1 MQYQCNLNGQ
11 ELIDLAI
18 NQYFG
23 NVDKKDLEAVLDC
36 FHDNAML
43 NVQTVF
49 TIHEGKQNIG
59 RMFKDFFDNYD
70 VIVHRDFN
78 YAVDEMNGRIV
89 ASFIA
94 ELKDSEDNTTYLHNT
109 NFWRIRDNKFQEVYV
124 YMSGENP
131 LVYMQMNSNVRCRMP
146 RLENQREN
154 DKKSHCK
161 KSY

>member
-1 MQYQCNLNGQ
+1 MQYQSNLNEQ
-11 ELIDLAI
+11 QLIDLAI

-43 NVQTVF
+43 TVQTVF

-59 RMFKDFFDNYD
+59 RMFKDFFDSYD
-70 VIVHRDFN
+70 VIIHRDFT
-78 YAVDEMNGRIV
+78 YTVDEVNGRIV
-89 ASFIA
+89 ASFVA
-94 ELKDSEDNTTYLHNT
+94 ELIDNDGNTTYLHNT

-131 LVYMQMNSNVRCRMP
+131 LV
-146 RLENQREN
+146 
-154 DKKSHCK
+154 
-161 KSY
+161 

>member
-1 MQYQCNLNGQ
+1 MQYQSSLNEQ
-11 ELIDLAI
+11 QLIDLAI

-43 NVQTVF
+43 TVQTVF

-59 RMFKDFFDNYD
+59 RMFKDFFDSYD
-70 VIVHRDFN
+70 VIIHRDFT
-78 YAVDEMNGRIV
+78 YTVDEVNGRIV
-89 ASFIA
+89 ASFVA

-131 LVYMQMNSNVRCRMP
+131 LV
-146 RLENQREN
+146 
-154 DKKSHCK
+154 
-161 KSY
+161 

>member
-23 NVDKKDLEAVLDC
+23 NVDKKDLEAVLNC

-43 NVQTVF
+43 TVQTVF
-49 TIHEGKQNIG
+49 TLHEGKQNIG

-70 VIVHRDFN
+70 VILHRDFT
-78 YAVDEMNGRIV
+78 YTVDEMNGRIV

-131 LVYMQMNSNVRCRMP
+131 LV
-146 RLENQREN
+146 
-154 DKKSHCK
+154 
-161 KSY
+161 

>member
-43 NVQTVF
+43 TVQTVF

-70 VIVHRDFN
+70 LIIHRDFT
-78 YAVDEMNGRIV
+78 YTVDEMNGRIV

-131 LVYMQMNSNVRCRMP
+131 LV
-146 RLENQREN
+146 
-154 DKKSHCK
+154 
-161 KSY
+161 

>member
-23 NVDKKDLEAVLDC
+23 NVDKKDLQAVLNC

-43 NVQTVF
+43 TVQTIF
-49 TIHEGKQNIG
+49 TLHEGKQNIG

-70 VIVHRDFN
+70 VIIHRDFT
-78 YAVDEMNGRIV
+78 YTVDEMNGRIV

-131 LVYMQMNSNVRCRMP
+131 LV
-146 RLENQREN
+146 
-154 DKKSHCK
+154 
-161 KSY
+161 

>member
-1 MQYQCNLNGQ
+1 MQYQSNLNEQ
-11 ELIDLAI
+11 QLIDLAI

-43 NVQTVF
+43 TVQTVF

-59 RMFKDFFDNYD
+59 RMFKDFFDSYD
-70 VIVHRDFN
+70 VIIHRDFT
-78 YAVDEMNGRIV
+78 YTVDEVNGRIV
-89 ASFIA
+89 ASFVA
-94 ELKDSEDNTTYLHNT
+94 ELKDNEDNTTYLHNT

-131 LVYMQMNSNVRCRMP
+131 LV
-146 RLENQREN
+146 
-154 DKKSHCK
+154 
-161 KSY
+161 

>member
-1 MQYQCNLNGQ
+1 MQYQSSLNEQ
-11 ELIDLAI
+11 QLIDLAI

-43 NVQTVF
+43 TVQTVF

-59 RMFKDFFDNYD
+59 RMFKDFFDSYD
-70 VIVHRDFN
+70 VIIHRDFT
-78 YAVDEMNGRIV
+78 YTVDEVNGRIV
-89 ASFIA
+89 ASFVA
-94 ELKDSEDNTTYLHNT
+94 ELKDNEDNTTYLHNT

-131 LVYMQMNSNVRCRMP
+131 LV
-146 RLENQREN
+146 
-154 DKKSHCK
+154 
-161 KSY
+161 

>member
-23 NVDKKDLEAVLDC
+23 NVDKKDLERVLNC

-43 NVQTVF
+43 TVQTVF
-49 TIHEGKQNIG
+49 TLHEGKQNIG

-70 VIVHRDFN
+70 VIIHRDFT
-78 YAVDEMNGRIV
+78 YTVDEMNGRIV
-89 ASFIA
+89 ASFVA

-109 NFWRIRDNKFQEVYV
+109 NIWRIRGNKFQEVYV
-124 YMSGENP
+124 YMSGENL
-131 LVYMQMNSNVRCRMP
+131 LV
-146 RLENQREN
+146 
-154 DKKSHCK
+154 
-161 KSY
+161 

>member
-23 NVDKKDLEAVLDC
+23 SVDKKDLEAVLNC

-43 NVQTVF
+43 TVQTVF
-49 TIHEGKQNIG
+49 TLHEGKQNIG

-70 VIVHRDFN
+70 VILHRDFT
-78 YAVDEMNGRIV
+78 YTVDEMNGRIV

-109 NFWRIRDNKFQEVYV
+109 NFWRIRGNKFQEVYV

-131 LVYMQMNSNVRCRMP
+131 LV
-146 RLENQREN
+146 
-154 DKKSHCK
+154 
-161 KSY
+161 

>member
-23 NVDKKDLEAVLDC
+23 NVDKKDLEAVLNC

-43 NVQTVF
+43 TVQTVF
-49 TIHEGKQNIG
+49 TLHEGKQNIG

-70 VIVHRDFN
+70 IILHRDFT
-78 YAVDEMNGRIV
+78 YTVDEMNGRIV

-94 ELKDSEDNTTYLHNT
+94 ELKDSGGNTTYLHNT
-109 NFWRIRDNKFQEVYV
+109 NFWRIRGNKFQEVYV

-131 LVYMQMNSNVRCRMP
+131 LV
-146 RLENQREN
+146 
-154 DKKSHCK
+154 
-161 KSY
+161 

>member
-23 NVDKKDLEAVLDC
+23 NVDKKDLEAVLNC

-43 NVQTVF
+43 TVQTVF
-49 TIHEGKQNIG
+49 TLHEGKQNIG

-70 VIVHRDFN
+70 VILHRDFT
-78 YAVDEMNGRIV
+78 YTVDEMNGRIV

-109 NFWRIRDNKFQEVYV
+109 NCWRIRDNKFQEVYV
-124 YMSGENP
+124 YMSGENQ
-131 LVYMQMNSNVRCRMP
+131 LV
-146 RLENQREN
+146 
-154 DKKSHCK
+154 
-161 KSY
+161 

>member
-23 NVDKKDLEAVLDC
+23 NVDKKDLEAVINC
-36 FHDNAML
+36 FHDNAIL
-43 NVQTVF
+43 TVQTVF
-49 TIHEGKQNIG
+49 TLHEGKQNIG

-70 VIVHRDFN
+70 VIIHRDFI
-78 YAVDEMNGRIV
+78 YTVDEMNGRIV

-131 LVYMQMNSNVRCRMP
+131 LV
-146 RLENQREN
+146 
-154 DKKSHCK
+154 
-161 KSY
+161 

>member
-23 NVDKKDLEAVLDC
+23 NVDKKDLQAVLNC

-43 NVQTVF
+43 TVQTVF
-49 TIHEGKQNIG
+49 TLHEGKQNIG

-70 VIVHRDFN
+70 VIIHRDFT
-78 YAVDEMNGRIV
+78 YTVDEMNGRIV

-131 LVYMQMNSNVRCRMP
+131 LV
-146 RLENQREN
+146 
-154 DKKSHCK
+154 
-161 KSY
+161 

>member
-1 MQYQCNLNGQ
+1 MQYQSSLNEQ
-11 ELIDLAI
+11 QLIDLAI

-43 NVQTVF
+43 TVQTVF
-49 TIHEGKQNIG
+49 TLHEGKQNIG
-59 RMFKDFFDNYD
+59 RMFKDFFDAYD
-70 VIVHRDFN
+70 VIIHRDFT
-78 YAVDEMNGRIV
+78 YTVDEVNGRIV
-89 ASFIA
+89 ASFVA

-131 LVYMQMNSNVRCRMP
+131 LV
-146 RLENQREN
+146 
-154 DKKSHCK
+154 
-161 KSY
+161 

>member
-23 NVDKKDLEAVLDC
+23 NVDKKDLEGVLNC

-43 NVQTVF
+43 TVQTVF

-70 VIVHRDFN
+70 VIIHRDFT
-78 YAVDEMNGRIV
+78 YTVDEMNGRIV

-94 ELKDSEDNTTYLHNT
+94 ELKGSEDNTTYLHNT

-131 LVYMQMNSNVRCRMP
+131 LV
-146 RLENQREN
+146 
-154 DKKSHCK
+154 
-161 KSY
+161 

>member
-1 MQYQCNLNGQ
+1 MQYQSSLNEQ
-11 ELIDLAI
+11 QLIDLAI

-43 NVQTVF
+43 TVQTVF
-49 TIHEGKQNIG
+49 TLHEGKQNIG
-59 RMFKDFFDNYD
+59 RMFKDFFDSYD
-70 VIVHRDFN
+70 VIIHRDFT
-78 YAVDEMNGRIV
+78 YTVDEVNGRIV
-89 ASFIA
+89 ASFVA

-131 LVYMQMNSNVRCRMP
+131 LV
-146 RLENQREN
+146 
-154 DKKSHCK
+154 
-161 KSY
+161 